1 MVKKNNNNI
10 IVYGVIHLPCK
21 TFFISENTN
30 LFENII
36 FT

>member
-1 MVKKNNNNI
+1 MEKNNNNI
-10 IVYGVIHLPCK
+10 IVYCVIHLPCK
-21 TFFISENTN
+21 TFFISENIN